1 VKEFLSQKGIEFID
15 RDIAQDEAAL
25 SELAELGLMTTPV
38 TVVDDEIVVGFDRSK
53 LEQLLEG

>member
-1 VKEFLSQKGIEFID
+1 MKEFLSQKGIEFID

-25 SELAELGLMTTPV
+25 SELAELGWMTTPV